1 MGSVEFF
8 FFIITHL
15 RYEWCTNVCNLVER
29 SSVQKSLFVPWLLS
43 YKKQGNRK
51 FRDDYE
57 GRGLPPVEHF
67 GHVRTKPCIEYGYC
81 LSLASIDGESP
92 FPGYVTPRC
101 CTSIG

>member
-1 MGSVEFF
+1 MCAIWSKGAQY
-8 FFIITHL
+8 
-15 RYEWCTNVCNLVER
+15 RRVCLFLG
-29 SSVQKSLFVPWLLS
+29 SSVK
-43 YKKQGNRK
+43 KKQGSRK